1 MYGYKVLHL
10 VLMFIF
16 PFVLLHNF
24 SLSLLFSQ
32 AESELRIAQSEFD
45 RQYEI
50 TKLLL
55 EGITS
60 AHVSFSSP
68 GSIGKGVNPPTCGT
82 FHPNFCIDVTSH
94 KGNV

>member
-1 MYGYKVLHL
+1 MIVCLICLYIL
-10 VLMFIF
+10 F
-16 PFVLLHNF
+16 
-24 SLSLLFSQ
+24 LSIQ

-60 AHVSFSSP
+60 AHVSK
-68 GSIGKGVNPPTCGT
+68 GSVFYGGRGDPLK
-82 FHPNFCIDVTSH
+82 
-94 KGNV
+94 